1 MQHTLYS
8 WSHTK
13 DAFAALFANAS
24 PLWIDGEKP
33 SAEEENMHER
43 VYIRGRKG
51 LLIMVGDVQLFH
63 LPPQGGTVDTQFLG
77 SFSYFST
84 VFPEGF
90 EDQLPFKF
98 SHGVAPSYL
107 SLGVR
112 LSSQVCGEMF
122 GTDMT
127 HFAKNESMLHDVLEL
142 ANISGILVV

>member
-1 MQHTLYS
+1 
-8 WSHTK
+8 
-13 DAFAALFANAS
+13 
-24 PLWIDGEKP
+24 
-33 SAEEENMHER
+33 MHER
-43 VYIRGRKG
+43 VYIRRRKG
-51 LLIMVGDVQLFH
+51 LLVMVGDVQLFH

-77 SFSYFST
+77 SFLYFST

-98 SHGVAPSYL
+98 SNGVASPYL

-142 ANISGILVV
+142 ANVSGIVVV